1 MNRTLAHIARLTRS
15 ILIQPG
21 SSSDR
26 PFAQFIAGKHPQFGF
41 PSGIGI
47 CWWYGDDT
55 FDAQEALAS
64 LLKATDS
71 SFKDCDTES
80 VVKTIST
87 TLQEICLD
95 RRLFNG
101 DDVFL
106 QRKPNLFECRGQIPV
121 VEFASHILDAI
132 KSNIRGIIGRRC
144 TLYPLPRYRG
154 PSFVVR
160 GAGLRAVAKT
170 DESAWSEFAKEGYE
184 LSDWSPQ
191 SPTLK
196 GSGDRFPGRLDFDYV
211 LVSEEYGTQNG
222 AKFASSIKFRVLIT
236 ILYAVAAA
244 RSRHPIHKSM
254 AQPFSSCIQFP
265 HISAPDRV
273 ITRSDCDALSPYY
286 MSDIALGT
294 DAIEELQSWYR
305 HSVACSPDF
314 KQRLDKA
321 TYFVN
326 RGMNADDIEAYINHF
341 VALDALFGERGS
353 VEASILS
360 GLQALA
366 LGPDVEQKVP
376 WLFDLRNELVHGGSR
391 YITEWPK
398 YQRYVRHF
406 KTKPLFDIERIARC
420 AILFA
425 PSRYSV

>member
-1 MNRTLAHIARLTRS
+1 MNRTLAQVARLTRS
-15 ILIQPG
+15 ILIQPD
-21 SSSDR
+21 SSSYL
-26 PFAQFIAGKHPQFGF
+26 PSAQFIAGKRPPFGF

-47 CWWYGDDT
+47 CWWYSDDT
-55 FDAQEALAS
+55 FEAQEALAS
-64 LLKATDS
+64 LLKEMDG

-80 VVKTIST
+80 VVKTISA

-95 RRLFNG
+95 RSLFNG

-106 QRKPNLFECRGQIPV
+106 QRKPNLFECRGQISV
-121 VEFASHILDAI
+121 IDFASRILDAI
-132 KSNIRGIIGRRC
+132 KSNLRGIIGRRC
-144 TLYPLPRYRG
+144 TLYPLSRYRG
-154 PSFVVR
+154 PSFVVP
-160 GAGLRAVAKT
+160 GAGLRAVAKS

-184 LSDWSPQ
+184 LNGWSPQ

-196 GSGDRFPGRLDFDYV
+196 DSGDRFPSRLDFEYV
-211 LVSEEYGTQNG
+211 LVSEEYGTQHG
-222 AKFASSIKFRVLIT
+222 AKFASSVKFRVLIT
-236 ILYAVAAA
+236 ILHAVAAA
-244 RSRHPIHKSM
+244 RSRYPSHKAM
-254 AQPFSSCIQFP
+254 AQPFRSCIQFP
-265 HISAPDRV
+265 HDSAPDHV
-273 ITRSDCDALSPYY
+273 ITWSDCDALSPYY
-286 MSDIALGT
+286 TSDIPLGPE
-294 DAIEELQSWYR
+294 AIEALKSWYR
-305 HSVACSPDF
+305 DSAACSSDF

-360 GLQALA
+360 GIQALA

-406 KTKPLFDIERIARC
+406 KTKPLADVEQIARS